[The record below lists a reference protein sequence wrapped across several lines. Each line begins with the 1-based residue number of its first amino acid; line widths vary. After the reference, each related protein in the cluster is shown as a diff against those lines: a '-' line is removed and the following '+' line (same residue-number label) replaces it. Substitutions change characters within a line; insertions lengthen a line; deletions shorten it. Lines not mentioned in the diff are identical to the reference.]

1 MTCIIESISG
11 QIRKKPQ
18 CAKPKRESD
27 GRDAA
32 KTPPLEPTAPA
43 ARAARSHLAPLT
55 PPPCALS
62 PCALTRT
69 SIERGAQGTRRA
81 TIGGENAPKVRGGS
95 LNVGPRKDEILW
107 KTVK

>member
-1 MTCIIESISG
+1 MYNRINILSNPEKAAM
-11 QIRKKPQ
+11 RKVETR
-18 CAKPKRESD
+18 KR
-27 GRDAA
+27 RA
-32 KTPPLEPTAPA
+32 TPLRRGPLEPTAPA

-95 LNVGPRKDEILW
+95 LNVGPR
-107 KTVK
+107 